1 MQILELRNSR
11 PQLQFTAQ
19 TALQGFFYEDVA
31 PEGSVCQVPRTSP
44 PLSLSITILYFLPW
58 HTWLRFHSCL
68 MIMDNLARLKGSR
81 GFFFFFF
88 LSCQKETLVALLF
101 FWLGFTYMY
110 FHPLIVYVYLDGSCS
125 SFKKSFWNWYQQYK
139 VSHKR
144 NILESVISYGK
155 SLKWK
160 FLVKFEI

>member
-88 LSCQKETLVALLF
+88 CPARRKYQLPCFFSGQVLHICTFTLSQFMCTWTGPAQVLKNHFGT
-101 FWLGFTYMY
+101 GINNIK
-110 FHPLIVYVYLDGSCS
+110 FHIKG
-125 SFKKSFWNWYQQYK
+125 
-139 VSHKR
+139 
-144 NILESVISYGK
+144 I
-155 SLKWK
+155 
-160 FLVKFEI
+160 FLSQL